1 MDKCKVHAWSTTHEF
16 VVDWEVY
23 YTKVKLIQSKRYCS
37 FPCHANYKIVRL
49 CIHFELLEQLQ
60 LLQYSKLQRAKTM
73 VNESILNEQH
83 LSAEPSVQAR

>member
-37 FPCHANYKIVRL
+37 FPCHVNYNIVRL
-49 CIHFELLEQLQ
+49 CIHFELLEQ
-60 LLQYSKLQRAKTM
+60 LQYSKLQRAKTM

-83 LSAEPSVQAR
+83 